1 MTEQPEPRPEQRYD
15 PHEIEPR
22 WQAVWARERTWEVA
36 NEGAT
41 LDAGR
46 GGAAGAGDAQQEA
59 RSSYVLE
66 MLPYPSGEPHIG
78 HLKVYSV
85 GDAIAHYHRRLGR
98 RVLHP
103 MGYDS
108 FGLPAENH
116 AIKTGVHPRA
126 STEDSIASFQRQ
138 FREWGISIDW
148 SRELATHE
156 PGYYRWTQWIF
167 LQLFEAGL
175 AYRKEAAVK
184 WCPHDQTVLANEQV
198 SPDGTCE
205 RCGATVEVRQLEQWF
220 LRITDYA
227 ERLLGDLE
235 EIDWP
240 EHVKTMQRNWIG
252 RSEGAEVTFRC
263 EELGIDYPVF
273 TTRPDTLF
281 GATFFVMAPE
291 HPDVLRLVQGTERER
306 QVREYVGHAIT
317 ESGEER
323 GNAEKP
329 KTGVPLGRTVT
340 NPVNGEQIPMYVA
353 DYVLME
359 YGTGAIMA
367 VPGHDE
373 RDHAFAR
380 AFDLPI
386 RRVIEGPPTPPSG
399 EGADGHGPRDEQ
411 GARDE
416 QGLPYTGDGELVNS
430 NSNFDGMGNREALG
444 AIVQWLD
451 GEGKGHASV
460 NYRLRDWL
468 VSRQRYWGAP
478 IPIVYCER
486 CGAVAV
492 PEQELPVKL
501 PEIED
506 YAPRGRSPLAAAE
519 DWVRTS
525 CPECK
530 GQARRETDTMDT
542 FVDSSWYFLR
552 YCDASNDR
560 QAWDPAVLREWM
572 PVDQYIGGVEHAI
585 LHLMYARF
593 VTKALADL
601 GHLDVQEPF
610 RALFTQGMIT
620 KDGAKMSKSR
630 GNVVSPAAIVER
642 YGADT
647 ARCYI
652 LFIGPPDQD
661 VDWSDEGMEG
671 VHRFLSRLWRLG
683 EEIVE
688 RGKEAPHA
696 APPAG
701 SHATLP
707 RAAHVPPG
715 GVAHAPPRTSSAPQE
730 HALTGAD
737 GEDLQLLRK
746 TNWAI
751 DKVSNDLRRFAFNTA
766 IAAVMELCN
775 ECSRVRETASLESRR
790 FALATAASL
799 LFPFAPHVSA
809 EVYERLTGERVWEQP
824 WPQAEE
830 AMLERDSY
838 ELVCQVNGKLR
849 DRVQAATGAGP
860 DELKELCKAAPNVRA
875 HVDGKQ
881 IVKEIVVPGK
891 LVNLV
896 VR

>member
-1 MTEQPEPRPEQRYD
+1 MTENRYD
-15 PHEIEPR
+15 PQQIEPR
-22 WQAVWARERTWEVA
+22 WQAVWARERTWEVSNGGELA
-36 NEGAT
+36 ASAQGAP
-41 LDAGR
+41 
-46 GGAAGAGDAQQEA
+46 GAEA
-59 RSSYVLE
+59 EQTNSYVLE

-85 GDAIAHYHRRLGR
+85 GDAIAHFHRRLGS

-103 MGYDS
+103 MGYDA

-126 STEDSIASFQRQ
+126 STDASIASFQRQ

-156 PGYYRWTQWIF
+156 PSYYRWTQWIF
-167 LQLFEAGL
+167 LHLLDAGL

-184 WCPHDQTVLANEQV
+184 WCPKDQTVLANEQV

-227 ERLLGDLE
+227 ERLLNDLE
-235 EIDWP
+235 RIEWP
-240 EHVKTMQRNWIG
+240 EHVKRMQRNWIG

-291 HPDVLRLVQGTERER
+291 HPDVLRLVADTERER
-306 QVREYVGHAIT
+306 EVREYVSHAIT

-329 KTGVPLGRTVT
+329 KTGVALGRTVT

-367 VPGHDE
+367 VPGHDA

-380 AFDLPI
+380 AFELPI
-386 RRVIEGPPTPPSG
+386 RRVIEGPPTPPPAG
-399 EGADGHGPRDEQ
+399 EGDEH
-411 GARDE
+411 
-416 QGLPYTGDGELVNS
+416 GLPYTGDGPLIDS
-430 NSNFDGMGNREALG
+430 NPEFDGMGNREALG
-444 AIVQWLD
+444 EIVRWLD
-451 GEGKGHASV
+451 REGKGHASI

-468 VSRQRYWGAP
+468 ISRQRYWGCP

-486 CGAVAV
+486 CGMVPV
-492 PEQELPVKL
+492 PEEQLPVELPDV
-501 PEIED
+501 ED

-519 DWVRTS
+519 EWVRTS
-525 CPECK
+525 CPQCGGE
-530 GQARRETDTMDT
+530 ARRETDTMDT

-552 YCDASNDR
+552 YCDAANDEA
-560 QAWDPAVLREWM
+560 AWDPAVLREWM

-593 VTKALADL
+593 FTKALADL
-601 GHLDVQEPF
+601 GHLDFQEPF
-610 RALFTQGMIT
+610 RALFTQGMVT

-630 GNVVSPAAIVER
+630 GNVVSPAAIIER

-661 VDWSDEGMEG
+661 ADWSDEGMEG
-671 VHRFLSRLWRLG
+671 APVPLSPVATR
-683 EEIVE
+683 E
-688 RGKEAPHA
+688 RGRRE
-696 APPAG
+696 G
-701 SHATLP
+701 S
-707 RAAHVPPG
+707 RRVPL
-715 GVAHAPPRTSSAPQE
+715 AHARGGRGSACAPRGRSRMRLLRRGRMRPRPGRRMRRPASRRIADWNSILP
-730 HALTGAD
+730 AD
-737 GEDLQLLRK
+737 GDLTLLRK
-746 TNWAI
+746 SHWAI

-766 IAAVMELCN
+766 IAAVMELLN
-775 ECSRVRETASLESRR
+775 ECSRLREEVSVETQR

-809 EVYERLTGERVWEQP
+809 EAYELLTGERVWEQP
-824 WPQAEE
+824 WPRADEE
-830 AMLERDSY
+830 MLERDSY
-838 ELVCQVNGKLR
+838 ELVCQVNGRLR
-849 DRVQAATGAGP
+849 DRVQAGTDASP
-860 DELKELCKAAPNVRA
+860 EELKALCHAAPNVRA
-875 HVDGKQ
+875 HLDGKE

-896 VR
+896 VK

>member
-1 MTEQPEPRPEQRYD
+1 MFDERYD
-15 PHEIEPR
+15 PQEIEPR
-22 WQAVWARERTWEVA
+22 WQGVWERERTWEVA

-41 LDAGR
+41 LERPGEGVR
-46 GGAAGAGDAQQEA
+46 PP
-59 RSSYVLE
+59 SSYVLE

-103 MGYDS
+103 MGYDA

-116 AIKTGVHPRA
+116 AIKTGVHPRD
-126 STEDSIASFQRQ
+126 STAASIASFQRQ
-138 FREWGISIDW
+138 FRRWGISIDW
-148 SRELATHE
+148 SRELATHD
-156 PGYYRWTQWIF
+156 PSYYRWTQWIF
-167 LQLFEAGL
+167 LQLFQAGL
-175 AYRKEAAVK
+175 AYRRQAAVK

-198 SPDGTCE
+198 DAEGHCE
-205 RCGATVEVRQLEQWF
+205 RCGAVVEVRQLEQWF

-227 ERLLGDLE
+227 ERLLSDLDTIE
-235 EIDWP
+235 WP

-291 HPDVLRLVQGTERER
+291 HPDVLRLVAGTEHE
-306 QVREYVGHAIT
+306 QAVHQYVNHALNET
-317 ESGEER
+317 NEER

-329 KTGVPLGRTVT
+329 KTGVALGRTVT

-373 RDHAFAR
+373 RDYAFAR

-386 RRVIEGPPTPPSG
+386 RRVIEGVAQ
-399 EGADGHGPRDEQ
+399 EGADEH
-411 GARDE
+411 
-416 QGLPYTGDGELVNS
+416 GLPYPGNGPLSGSHPD
-430 NSNFDGMGNREALG
+430 FDGMGNREALT
-444 AIVQWLD
+444 AIVAWLD
-451 GEGKGHASV
+451 REGKGHASI

-468 VSRQRYWGAP
+468 VSRQRYWGCP
-478 IPIVYCER
+478 IPILYCER
-486 CGAVAV
+486 CGMVPV
-492 PEQELPVKL
+492 PEDQLPVELPDV
-501 PEIED
+501 ED
-506 YAPRGRSPLAAAE
+506 YKPKGRSPLAAAE
-519 DWVRTS
+519 DWVVAVCPS
-525 CPECK
+525 CGGE
-530 GQARRETDTMDT
+530 ARRETDTMDT

-552 YCDASNDR
+552 YCDASND
-560 QAWDPAVLREWM
+560 QAAWDPAALREWM

-593 VTKALADL
+593 FTKALADL
-601 GHLDVQEPF
+601 GHLDFQEPF
-610 RALFTQGMIT
+610 KALFTQGMVT

-630 GNVVSPAAIVER
+630 GNVVSPASIIER
-642 YGADT
+642 VGADT

-652 LFIGPPDQD
+652 LFVGPPDQD
-661 VDWSDEGMEG
+661 ADWSDDGVEG
-671 VHRFLSRLWRLG
+671 VHRFLGRLWRL
-683 EEIVE
+683 
-688 RGKEAPHA
+688 A
-696 APPAG
+696 AETAARADAPAG
-701 SHATLP
+701 AATSP
-707 RAAHVPPG
+707 ATAAG
-715 GVAHAPPRTSSAPQE
+715 
-730 HALTGAD
+730 D
-737 GEDLQLLRK
+737 DLELLRK
-746 TNWAI
+746 THWAI
-751 DKVSNDLRRFAFNTA
+751 DKVGGDLRRFAFNTA
-766 IAAVMELCN
+766 IAAVMELLN
-775 ECSRVRETASLESRR
+775 ECSRLRESAEVDTLR

-809 EVYERLTGERVWEQP
+809 DAYDRLTGERVWEQP
-824 WPQAEE
+824 WPQADH
-830 AMLERDSY
+830 ALLEREVY

-849 DRVQAATGAGP
+849 DRVQVAADASEQ
-860 DELKELCKAAPNVRA
+860 ELKDLCRVAPNAQA
-875 HVDGKQ
+875 HLAGKE

-891 LVNLV
+891 LVNFV